1 MRTLWNTVGLED
13 FAKNHTVRECAEH
26 FSCSSIAY
34 KQAEKGVK
42 GSKHYHY
49 KHGSSNTRL
58 YNIWSGMK
66 RRCQDPKHKD
76 YPRYGAR
83 GIKICDEW
91 MTFEKFHNWAMSN
104 GYADGLEIDRIDNE
118 KGYCPENC
126 RWVSRAFNRKHQRK
140 TRYLEIFGVRLNI
153 SEWCK
158 EVKMSKSTAYK
169 YLSKSDETF
178 IKEIEKRIRTGKGQ
192 VYFVN
197 KFISEVAV

>member
-1 MRTLWNTVGLED
+1 MRELWNTAGLED

-26 FSCSSIAY
+26 FSCSSIAMRHYLWRHHIAY

-83 GIKICDEW
+83 GIKYVRNGKMIFYHLNNGHSV
-91 MTFEKFHNWAMSN
+91 TVIQINLHLTALIVIVTMSLLIA
-104 GYADGLEIDRIDNE
+104 GG
-118 KGYCPENC
+118 
-126 RWVSRAFNRKHQRK
+126 
-140 TRYLEIFGVRLNI
+140 
-153 SEWCK
+153 
-158 EVKMSKSTAYK
+158 
-169 YLSKSDETF
+169 
-178 IKEIEKRIRTGKGQ
+178 
-192 VYFVN
+192 
-197 KFISEVAV
+197 